1 MVGGRPQPTQQILS
15 KENLSLSFQKNMG
28 ELPTGKLSKEQLDLI
43 SHMLASGAKA
53 YGHPNHTWTCNQVA
67 RLIESTFGIK
77 YHDSSV
83 RRIIRKLN
91 IRPMLAT

>member
-1 MVGGRPQPTQQILS
+1 MPLASPQPTQQILT
-15 KENLSLSFQKNMG
+15 KENLTLSFQKIMG

-53 YGHPNHTWTCNQVA
+53 YGYHNDTWTSNQVA
-67 RLIESTFGIK
+67 QLIESTFGIK
-77 YHDSSV
+77 YHNASV

-91 IRPMLAT
+91 IKPLLV